1 MAGALLSSQ
10 SFSGAAETVPPAVG
24 NSRRFREE
32 QDRIMAKVAD
42 QSFSPNALSLAHP
55 TLTDTLRCI
64 EKYHDPL
71 IPRLGVGS
79 HFLNQGITLQM
90 ETEWLVKLEAV
101 KEPREQRS

>member
-42 QSFSPNALSLAHP
+42 QSFSPK
-55 TLTDTLRCI
+55 
-64 EKYHDPL
+64 KYHDPL